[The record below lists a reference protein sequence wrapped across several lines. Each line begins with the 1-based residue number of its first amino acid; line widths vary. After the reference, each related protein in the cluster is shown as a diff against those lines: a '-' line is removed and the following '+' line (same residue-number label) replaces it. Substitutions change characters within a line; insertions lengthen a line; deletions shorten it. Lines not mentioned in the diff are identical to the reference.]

1 MNSFTFPHGFDSQA
15 AIDAAY
21 NPACVVADEAAE
33 LAHFG
38 TSSAQARRTLRCL
51 SDVRFGPTLAESLDI
66 FPAAQ
71 PHAPVFVFIHG
82 GYWRA
87 GLASHFSGVAL
98 GLQPLGITTVVL
110 NYALCPQVRLDEIV
124 RQVRAGLAWVLR
136 HIGDHGGDPARV
148 AIGGHSAGGHLGA
161 MALLT
166 DWAGDYGLPADPFV
180 GALLVSGLYDLAP
193 LRYSYLQPM
202 IQLDEGL
209 VRQQSPLHRVR
220 ASATPLV
227 LTWGEQ
233 EQAAFAHQSQT
244 FHSAWT
250 QAGNRA
256 ELMPQAGANH
266 YLAIHGFEQADSAL
280 ARTVQRLLN
289 ASAS

>member
-1 MNSFTFPHGFDSQA
+1 MTPFVFPHGFDSQA

-21 NPACVVADEAAE
+21 DPARVVADVAAE
-33 LAHFG
+33 RAHFA
-38 TSSAQARRTLRCL
+38 TRSAEARRALPGRFGL
-51 SDVRFGPTLAESLDI
+51 PFGPTLAESLDI

-71 PHAPVFVFIHG
+71 PDAPVFVFIHG

-87 GLASHFSGVAL
+87 STAQDYSSVAL

-136 HIGDHGGDPARV
+136 HIGGHGGDPARV

-166 DWAGDYGLPADPFV
+166 DWAGDYGLPIDPFT

-193 LRYSYLQPM
+193 LRYSYLQPL
-202 IQLDEGL
+202 IQLDEAL
-209 VRQQSPLHRVR
+209 VRQQSPVYRVR
-220 ASATPLV
+220 PCATPL
-227 LTWGEQ
+227 LLSWGEA
-233 EQAAFAHQSQT
+233 EQSAFAQQSQR
-244 FHSAWT
+244 FHA
-250 QAGNRA
+250 
-256 ELMPQAGANH
+256 
-266 YLAIHGFEQADSAL
+266 
-280 ARTVQRLLN
+280 
-289 ASAS
+289 